1 MPRHTAAGT
10 QRNSEIMDDSL
21 RLLARMIV
29 RRHFDSQA
37 PDAQGRSNGTVVLR
51 DAPANQGN
59 GRDHL
64 LMAGDDLLTGRA
76 HR

>member
-1 MPRHTAAGT
+1 
-10 QRNSEIMDDSL
+10 MDDSL

-29 RRHFDSQA
+29 RRHYDSQA
-37 PDAQGRSNGTVVLR
+37 PDAQGRSNGTVALR
-51 DAPANQGN
+51 DAPGN